1 MKNFLNY
8 LEQSQKTYEFRIKIA
23 NTDPAEKFAAL
34 ESALNAYGLESLSKP
49 KRLPLKESD
58 VDFPNHG
65 TVEL

>member
-34 ESALNAYGLESLSKP
+34 ESALNA
-49 KRLPLKESD
+49 
-58 VDFPNHG
+58 
-65 TVEL
+65 